1 MFDRIRK
8 FLRNLF
14 GGADSHTA
22 PAAAPASGAQTS
34 PAQSQGHADPRPAT
48 QATFA
53 PGTMLL
59 RLKRLDTGRWDIA
72 GELRL
77 DEQRLAATLEGY
89 QAASSAGQGPIP
101 PGSYPITLSQ
111 EGGKQSTYLFRFGER
126 HRGMLTLGDTSGP
139 YPVGLCLGLEARH
152 LYGSIILGER
162 IASAPQKGGYR
173 RAVNSEQAYLG
184 VYEQVVAHLSDDKP
198 AVLIIEA

>member
-14 GGADSHTA
+14 GGGESRPA
-22 PAAAPASGAQTS
+22 PATAPASGAQTS

-59 RLKRLDTGRWDIA
+59 KLKRLDAGPWDIV
-72 GELRL
+72 GELLL
-77 DEQRLAATLEGY
+77 DEQRLAATLEES
-89 QAASSAGQGPIP
+89 QAGRAAGQGPLS
-101 PGSYPITLSQ
+101 PGTYPITLSQ

-126 HRGMLTLGDTSGP
+126 HQGMLILDDTPSP
-139 YPVGLCLGLEARH
+139 YPVGFCLGLEARH
-152 LYGSIILGER
+152 LYGSIVLGER
-162 IASAPQKGGYR
+162 IASPPQASGYR
-173 RAVNSEQAYLG
+173 RAINSPKAYLN
-184 VYEQVVAHLSDDKP
+184 VYEHIVAHLSEDKP